1 MLEAALAG
9 CALVLGD
16 IPSLREIWEGAALF
30 VSPDSPADLEAALA
44 ALIREP
50 RRRSA
55 LAARAR
61 LQAHSFTADRMAAD
75 YVVLYRE
82 LMSAWAQVPVV
93 DRRRLPSKAGC

>member
-1 MLEAALAG
+1 
-9 CALVLGD
+9 V
-16 IPSLREIWEGAALF
+16 F

-44 ALIREP
+44 TLMREP

-61 LQAHSFTADRMAAD
+61 LRALSFTADRMAAG

-82 LMSAWAQVPVV
+82 LIAARAAVPLIDQPRVPSSAG
-93 DRRRLPSKAGC
+93 R